1 MLGYHRM
8 HTRIPRHTAAW
19 LAYLFL
25 VIPKTFVFAAG
36 TLREEAASYR
46 QQGYDA
52 QQRGDQT
59 TALSLYQKAA
69 ALDPA
74 YPTPLNDMGI
84 LLEREGRLQEAEQAY
99 QQALAVNPEY
109 VEAHANLAMLYER
122 LGDKEKAIYYWMK
135 RYELGQPSDAG
146 TLRAEERLLAL
157 GILKSHPGLKGGLY
171 SRQRVAAQE
180 FESHLQSMKE
190 FHQVTGAHG
199 DWPAQ

>member
-1 MLGYHRM
+1 MLGYPRM
-8 HTRIPRHTAAW
+8 QTRTSRHTAAW

-25 VIPKTFVFAAG
+25 VIPNTLVLAAG
-36 TLREEAASYR
+36 TLREEAVSYR
-46 QQGYDA
+46 QQGFEA
-52 QQRGDQT
+52 QQRGDT
-59 TALSLYQKAA
+59 TAALSLYQKAA

-99 QQALAVNPEY
+99 KQALAVNPEY

-135 RYELGQPSDAG
+135 RYEFGQPSEAG
-146 TLRAEERLLAL
+146 TTRAEERLLAL
-157 GILKSHPGLKGGLY
+157 GVLKSHPGLKGRLY
-171 SRQRVAAQE
+171 SRQRIAVQE
-180 FESHLQSMKE
+180 FAMHLQSLKE
-190 FHQVTGAHG
+190 YRQATGAHG